1 MIEFAW
7 PLIFLLLPLP
17 AVVMYLQS
25 QKPTSGSIL
34 IPPSVATALKEIE
47 QQKRK
52 AGLDLHTLRLL
63 LLGLSWLTL
72 LIAIAQPFKPETG
85 EATPAS
91 GRAISLLIDLSTSME
106 RRDFSIKN
114 EALEDETVDR
124 LVVVKK
130 IASQFIAEREG
141 DRVGLVLF
149 GSEAFV
155 ASPLTYDIGSVNAV
169 LQSSGIGMAGRTT
182 AMGDALGLAIKSLRD
197 DPTSEKAIVLLSD
210 GTSNAGTAEPED
222 AARLAQSL
230 GITVHT
236 IGLGSD
242 DSVSEG
248 QQFQSASADLDE
260 ETLKAI
266 AAASGGEFFRAHTS
280 AELQSI
286 YSEIDS
292 LESADAVAPPL
303 IVRRDYRNIFIVLSL
318 VFLLLALA
326 TEYWPFGISRK
337 SANRSASRTNGRTA
351 HRSAGTTA
359 RATTSGSTTT

>member
-1 MIEFAW
+1 MIKFAW
-7 PLIFLLLPLP
+7 PWIFLLLPLP
-17 AVVMYLQS
+17 ALIIYRQS
-25 QKPTSGSIL
+25 KKPTSDSIL
-34 IPPSVATALKEIE
+34 VPPSVAKALQEIE
-47 QQKRK
+47 QQKRRT
-52 AGLDLHTLRLL
+52 GFDLHTLRLL
-63 LLGLSWLTL
+63 LLGLSWLAL

-91 GRAISLLIDLSTSME
+91 GRAISMLIDLSTSME

-130 IASQFIAEREG
+130 VASQFIAEREG
-141 DRVGLVLF
+141 DRIGLVLF

-155 ASPLTYDIGSVNAV
+155 ASPLTYDNDSVNTV

-197 DPTSEKAIVLLSD
+197 DPADEKAIVLLSD

-222 AARLAQSL
+222 AAELAQSL

-242 DSVSEG
+242 NSVNDG

-260 ETLKAI
+260 ETLKSI
-266 AAASGGEFFRAHTS
+266 AGASGGKFFRAHTS
-280 AELQSI
+280 DELQSI
-286 YSEIDS
+286 YSEIDT
-292 LESADAVAPPL
+292 LESADVVAPPL
-303 IVRRDYRNIFIVLSL
+303 IVRRDYRNSFIVLSI
-318 VFLLLALA
+318 VFLLLAMA
-326 TEYWPFGISRK
+326 IEYWPFNFRRLNTGG
-337 SANRSASRTNGRTA
+337 SA
-351 HRSAGTTA
+351 
-359 RATTSGSTTT
+359 AT

>member
-7 PLIFLLLPLP
+7 PWIFLLLPLP
-17 AVVMYLQS
+17 ALIIYRQS
-25 QKPTSGSIL
+25 QKPTSDSIL
-34 IPPSVATALKEIE
+34 VPPSVAKALKEIE
-47 QQKRK
+47 QQKRRT
-52 AGLDLHTLRLL
+52 GFDLHTLRLL
-63 LLGLSWLTL
+63 LLGLSWLAL

-91 GRAISLLIDLSTSME
+91 GRAISMLIDLSTSME

-141 DRVGLVLF
+141 DRIGLVLF

-155 ASPLTYDIGSVNAV
+155 ASPLTYDNDSVNTV

-197 DPTSEKAIVLLSD
+197 DPADEKAIVLLSD

-222 AARLAQSL
+222 AAELAQTL

-242 DSVSEG
+242 DSVNDE

-260 ETLKAI
+260 ETLKSI
-266 AAASGGEFFRAHTS
+266 AGASGGKFFRAHTS
-280 AELQSI
+280 DELQSI
-286 YSEIDS
+286 YSEIDT
-292 LESADAVAPPL
+292 LESADVVAPPL
-303 IVRRDYRNIFIVLSL
+303 IVRRDYRNSFIVLSI
-318 VFLLLALA
+318 VFLLLAMA
-326 TEYWPFGISRK
+326 IEYWPFNFRRLSTGG
-337 SANRSASRTNGRTA
+337 SAAN
-351 HRSAGTTA
+351 
-359 RATTSGSTTT
+359 

>member
-1 MIEFAW
+1 MIKFAW
-7 PLIFLLLPLP
+7 PWIFLLLPLP
-17 AVVMYLQS
+17 ALIIYRQS
-25 QKPTSGSIL
+25 QKPTSDSIL
-34 IPPSVATALKEIE
+34 VPPSVAKALQEIE
-47 QQKRK
+47 QQKRRT
-52 AGLDLHTLRLL
+52 GFDLHTLRLL
-63 LLGLSWLTL
+63 LLGLSWLAL

-91 GRAISLLIDLSTSME
+91 GRAISMLIDLSTSME

-141 DRVGLVLF
+141 DRIGLVLF

-155 ASPLTYDIGSVNAV
+155 ASPLTYDNDSVNTV

-197 DPTSEKAIVLLSD
+197 DPADEKAIVLLSD

-222 AARLAQSL
+222 AAELAQSL

-242 DSVSEG
+242 NSVNDG

-260 ETLKAI
+260 ETLKSI
-266 AAASGGEFFRAHTS
+266 AGASGGKFFRAHTS
-280 AELQSI
+280 DELQSI
-286 YSEIDS
+286 YSEIDT
-292 LESADAVAPPL
+292 LESADVVAPPL
-303 IVRRDYRNIFIVLSL
+303 IVRRDYRNSFIVLSI
-318 VFLLLALA
+318 VFLLLAMA
-326 TEYWPFGISRK
+326 IEYWPFNFRRLNTGG
-337 SANRSASRTNGRTA
+337 SA
-351 HRSAGTTA
+351 
-359 RATTSGSTTT
+359 AT

>member
-7 PLIFLLLPLP
+7 PWIFLLLPLP
-17 AVVMYLQS
+17 ALIIYRQS
-25 QKPTSGSIL
+25 QKPTSDSIL
-34 IPPSVATALKEIE
+34 VPPSVAKALQEIE
-47 QQKRK
+47 QQKRRT
-52 AGLDLHTLRLL
+52 GFDLHTLRLL
-63 LLGLSWLTL
+63 LLGLSWLAL

-91 GRAISLLIDLSTSME
+91 GRAISMLIDLSTSME

-141 DRVGLVLF
+141 DRIGLVLF

-155 ASPLTYDIGSVNAV
+155 ASPLTYDNDSVNTV

-197 DPTSEKAIVLLSD
+197 DPADEKAIVLLSD

-222 AARLAQSL
+222 AAELAQTL

-242 DSVSEG
+242 DSVNDE

-260 ETLKAI
+260 ETLKSI
-266 AAASGGEFFRAHTS
+266 AGASGGKFFRAHTS
-280 AELQSI
+280 DELQSI
-286 YSEIDS
+286 YSEIDT
-292 LESADAVAPPL
+292 LESADVVAPPL
-303 IVRRDYRNIFIVLSL
+303 IVRRDYRNSFIVLSI
-318 VFLLLALA
+318 VFLLLAMA
-326 TEYWPFGISRK
+326 IEYWPFNFRRLNTGG
-337 SANRSASRTNGRTA
+337 SA
-351 HRSAGTTA
+351 
-359 RATTSGSTTT
+359 AT

>member
-7 PLIFLLLPLP
+7 PWIFLLLPLP
-17 AVVMYLQS
+17 ALIIYRQS
-25 QKPTSGSIL
+25 QKPTSDSIL
-34 IPPSVATALKEIE
+34 VPPSVAKALKEIE
-47 QQKRK
+47 QQKRRT
-52 AGLDLHTLRLL
+52 GFDLHTLRLL
-63 LLGLSWLTL
+63 LLGLSWLAL
-72 LIAIAQPFKPETG
+72 LIAIGQPFKPETG

-91 GRAISLLIDLSTSME
+91 GRAISMLIDLSTSME

-141 DRVGLVLF
+141 DRIGLVLF

-155 ASPLTYDIGSVNAV
+155 ASPLTYDNDSVNTV

-197 DPTSEKAIVLLSD
+197 DPADEKAIVLLSD

-222 AARLAQSL
+222 AAELAQTL

-242 DSVSEG
+242 DSVNDE

-260 ETLKAI
+260 ETLKSI
-266 AAASGGEFFRAHTS
+266 AGASGGKFFRAHTS
-280 AELQSI
+280 DELQSI
-286 YSEIDS
+286 YSEIDT
-292 LESADAVAPPL
+292 LESADVVAPPL
-303 IVRRDYRNIFIVLSL
+303 IVRRDYRNSFIVLSI
-318 VFLLLALA
+318 VFLLLAMA
-326 TEYWPFGISRK
+326 IEYWPFNFRRLSTGG
-337 SANRSASRTNGRTA
+337 SA
-351 HRSAGTTA
+351 
-359 RATTSGSTTT
+359 AT

>member
-7 PLIFLLLPLP
+7 PWIFLLLPLP
-17 AVVMYLQS
+17 ALIIYRQS
-25 QKPTSGSIL
+25 QKPTSDSIL
-34 IPPSVATALKEIE
+34 VPPSVAKALQEIE
-47 QQKRK
+47 QQKRRT
-52 AGLDLHTLRLL
+52 GFDLHTLRLL
-63 LLGLSWLTL
+63 LLGLSWLAL
-72 LIAIAQPFKPETG
+72 LVAIAQPFKPETG

-91 GRAISLLIDLSTSME
+91 GRAISMLIDLSTSME

-141 DRVGLVLF
+141 DRIGLVLF

-155 ASPLTYDIGSVNAV
+155 ASPLTYDNDSVNTV

-197 DPTSEKAIVLLSD
+197 DPADEKAIVLLSD

-222 AARLAQSL
+222 AAELAQTL

-242 DSVSEG
+242 DSVNDG

-260 ETLKAI
+260 ETLKSI
-266 AAASGGEFFRAHTS
+266 AGASGGKFFRAHTS
-280 AELQSI
+280 DELQSI
-286 YSEIDS
+286 YSEIDT
-292 LESADAVAPPL
+292 LESADVVAPPL
-303 IVRRDYRNIFIVLSL
+303 IVRRDYRNSFIVFSI
-318 VFLLLALA
+318 VFLLLAMA
-326 TEYWPFGISRK
+326 IEYWPFNFNRLNTGG
-337 SANRSASRTNGRTA
+337 SA
-351 HRSAGTTA
+351 
-359 RATTSGSTTT
+359 AT

>member
-7 PLIFLLLPLP
+7 PWIFLLLPLP
-17 AVVMYLQS
+17 ALIIYRQS
-25 QKPTSGSIL
+25 QKPTSDSIL
-34 IPPSVATALKEIE
+34 VPPSVAKALQEIE
-47 QQKRK
+47 QQKRRT
-52 AGLDLHTLRLL
+52 GFDLHTLRLL
-63 LLGLSWLTL
+63 LLGLSWLAL

-91 GRAISLLIDLSTSME
+91 GRAISMLIDLSTSME

-141 DRVGLVLF
+141 DRIGLVLF

-155 ASPLTYDIGSVNAV
+155 ASPLTYDNDSVNTV

-197 DPTSEKAIVLLSD
+197 DPADEKAIVLLSD

-222 AARLAQSL
+222 AAELAQTL

-242 DSVSEG
+242 DSVNDE

-260 ETLKAI
+260 ETLKSI
-266 AAASGGEFFRAHTS
+266 AGASGGKFFRAHTS
-280 AELQSI
+280 EELQSI
-286 YSEIDS
+286 YSEIDT
-292 LESADAVAPPL
+292 LESADVVAPPL
-303 IVRRDYRNIFIVLSL
+303 IVRRDYRNSFIVLSI
-318 VFLLLALA
+318 VFLLLAMA
-326 TEYWPFGISRK
+326 IEYWPFNFRRLGG
-337 SANRSASRTNGRTA
+337 SA
-351 HRSAGTTA
+351 
-359 RATTSGSTTT
+359 AT

>member
-7 PLIFLLLPLP
+7 PWIFLLLPLP
-17 AVVMYLQS
+17 ALIIYRQS
-25 QKPTSGSIL
+25 QKPTSDSIL
-34 IPPSVATALKEIE
+34 VPPSVAKALQEIE
-47 QQKRK
+47 QQKRRT
-52 AGLDLHTLRLL
+52 GFDLHTLRLL
-63 LLGLSWLTL
+63 LLGLSWLAL

-91 GRAISLLIDLSTSME
+91 GRAISMLIDLSTSME

-141 DRVGLVLF
+141 DRIGLVLF

-155 ASPLTYDIGSVNAV
+155 ASPLTYDNDSVNTV

-197 DPTSEKAIVLLSD
+197 DPADEKAIVLLSD

-222 AARLAQSL
+222 AAELAQTL

-242 DSVSEG
+242 DSLNDG

-260 ETLKAI
+260 ETLKSI
-266 AAASGGEFFRAHTS
+266 AGASGGKFFRAHTS
-280 AELQSI
+280 DELQSI
-286 YSEIDS
+286 YSEIDT
-292 LESADAVAPPL
+292 LESADVVAPPL
-303 IVRRDYRNIFIVLSL
+303 IVRRDYRNSFIVFSI
-318 VFLLLALA
+318 VFLLLAMA
-326 TEYWPFGISRK
+326 IEYWPFNFRRLNAGG
-337 SANRSASRTNGRTA
+337 SAAN
-351 HRSAGTTA
+351 
-359 RATTSGSTTT
+359 

>member
-7 PLIFLLLPLP
+7 PWIFLLLPLP
-17 AVVMYLQS
+17 ALIIYRQS
-25 QKPTSGSIL
+25 QKPTSDSIL
-34 IPPSVATALKEIE
+34 VPPSVAKALKEIE
-47 QQKRK
+47 QQKRRT
-52 AGLDLHTLRLL
+52 GFDLHTLRLL
-63 LLGLSWLTL
+63 LLGLSWLAL

-91 GRAISLLIDLSTSME
+91 GRAISMLIDLSTSME

-141 DRVGLVLF
+141 DRIGLVLF

-155 ASPLTYDIGSVNAV
+155 ASPLTYDNDSVNTV

-197 DPTSEKAIVLLSD
+197 DPADEKAIVLLSD

-222 AARLAQSL
+222 AAELAQTL

-242 DSVSEG
+242 DSVNDE

-260 ETLKAI
+260 ETLKSI
-266 AAASGGEFFRAHTS
+266 AGASGGKFFRAHTS
-280 AELQSI
+280 DELQSI
-286 YSEIDS
+286 YSEIDT
-292 LESADAVAPPL
+292 LESADVVAPPL
-303 IVRRDYRNIFIVLSL
+303 IVRRDYRNSFIVLSI
-318 VFLLLALA
+318 VFLLLAMA
-326 TEYWPFGISRK
+326 IEYWPFNFRRLSTGG
-337 SANRSASRTNGRTA
+337 SA
-351 HRSAGTTA
+351 
-359 RATTSGSTTT
+359 AT

>member
-7 PLIFLLLPLP
+7 PWIFLLLPLP
-17 AVVMYLQS
+17 ALIIYRQS
-25 QKPTSGSIL
+25 QKPTSDSIL
-34 IPPSVATALKEIE
+34 VPPSVAKALQEIE
-47 QQKRK
+47 QQKRRT
-52 AGLDLHTLRLL
+52 GFDLHTLRLL
-63 LLGLSWLTL
+63 LLGLSWLAL

-91 GRAISLLIDLSTSME
+91 GRAISMLIDLSTSME

-141 DRVGLVLF
+141 DRIGLVLF

-155 ASPLTYDIGSVNAV
+155 ASPLTYDNDSVNTV

-197 DPTSEKAIVLLSD
+197 DPADEKAIVLLSD

-222 AARLAQSL
+222 AAELAQTL

-242 DSVSEG
+242 DSVNDE

-260 ETLKAI
+260 ETLKSI
-266 AAASGGEFFRAHTS
+266 AGASGGKFFRAHTS
-280 AELQSI
+280 DELQSI
-286 YSEIDS
+286 YSEIDT
-292 LESADAVAPPL
+292 LESADVVAPPL
-303 IVRRDYRNIFIVLSL
+303 IVRRDYRNSFIVLSI
-318 VFLLLALA
+318 VFLLLAMA
-326 TEYWPFGISRK
+326 IEYWPFNFRRLSTGG
-337 SANRSASRTNGRTA
+337 SA
-351 HRSAGTTA
+351 
-359 RATTSGSTTT
+359 AT

>member
-7 PLIFLLLPLP
+7 PWIFLLLPLP
-17 AVVMYLQS
+17 ALIIYRQS
-25 QKPTSGSIL
+25 QKPTSDSIL
-34 IPPSVATALKEIE
+34 VPPSVAKALQEIE
-47 QQKRK
+47 QQKRR
-52 AGLDLHTLRLL
+52 AGFDLHTLRLL
-63 LLGLSWLTL
+63 LLGLSWLAL

-91 GRAISLLIDLSTSME
+91 GRAISMLIDLSTSME

-141 DRVGLVLF
+141 DRIGLVLF

-155 ASPLTYDIGSVNAV
+155 ASPLTYDNDSVNTV

-197 DPTSEKAIVLLSD
+197 DPADEKAIVLLSD

-222 AARLAQSL
+222 AAELAQTL

-242 DSVSEG
+242 DSVNDE

-260 ETLKAI
+260 ETLKSI
-266 AAASGGEFFRAHTS
+266 AGASGGKFFRAHTS
-280 AELQSI
+280 DELQSI
-286 YSEIDS
+286 YSEIDT
-292 LESADAVAPPL
+292 LESADVVAPPL
-303 IVRRDYRNIFIVLSL
+303 IVRRDYRNSFIVLSI
-318 VFLLLALA
+318 VFLLLAMA
-326 TEYWPFGISRK
+326 IEYWPFNFRRLGG
-337 SANRSASRTNGRTA
+337 SA
-351 HRSAGTTA
+351 
-359 RATTSGSTTT
+359 AT

>member
-7 PLIFLLLPLP
+7 PWIFLLLPLP
-17 AVVMYLQS
+17 ALIIYRQS
-25 QKPTSGSIL
+25 QKPTSDSIL
-34 IPPSVATALKEIE
+34 VPPSVAKALQEIE
-47 QQKRK
+47 QQKRRT
-52 AGLDLHTLRLL
+52 GFDLHTLRLL
-63 LLGLSWLTL
+63 LLGLSWLAL

-91 GRAISLLIDLSTSME
+91 GRAISMLIDLSTSME

-141 DRVGLVLF
+141 DRIGLVLF

-155 ASPLTYDIGSVNAV
+155 ASPLTYDNDSVNTV

-197 DPTSEKAIVLLSD
+197 DPAHEKAIVLLSD

-222 AARLAQSL
+222 AAELAQTL

-242 DSVSEG
+242 DSVNDE

-260 ETLKAI
+260 ETLKSI
-266 AAASGGEFFRAHTS
+266 AGASGGKFFRAHTS
-280 AELQSI
+280 EELQSI
-286 YSEIDS
+286 YSEIDT
-292 LESADAVAPPL
+292 LESADVVAPPL
-303 IVRRDYRNIFIVLSL
+303 IVRRDYRNSFIVLSI
-318 VFLLLALA
+318 VFLLLAMA
-326 TEYWPFGISRK
+326 IEYWPFNFRRLGG
-337 SANRSASRTNGRTA
+337 SA
-351 HRSAGTTA
+351 
-359 RATTSGSTTT
+359 AT

>member
-7 PLIFLLLPLP
+7 PWIFLLLPLP
-17 AVVMYLQS
+17 ALIIYRQS
-25 QKPTSGSIL
+25 QKPTSDSIL
-34 IPPSVATALKEIE
+34 VPPSVAKALQEIE
-47 QQKRK
+47 QQKRRT
-52 AGLDLHTLRLL
+52 GFDLHTLRLL
-63 LLGLSWLTL
+63 LLGLSWLAL

-91 GRAISLLIDLSTSME
+91 GRAISMLIDLSTSME

-141 DRVGLVLF
+141 DRIGLVLF

-155 ASPLTYDIGSVNAV
+155 ASPLTYDNDSVNTV

-197 DPTSEKAIVLLSD
+197 DPADEKAIVLLSD

-222 AARLAQSL
+222 AAELAQTL

-242 DSVSEG
+242 DSVNDE

-260 ETLKAI
+260 ETLKSI
-266 AAASGGEFFRAHTS
+266 AGASGGKFFRAHTS
-280 AELQSI
+280 DELQSI
-286 YSEIDS
+286 YSEIDT
-292 LESADAVAPPL
+292 LESADVVAPPL
-303 IVRRDYRNIFIVLSL
+303 IVRRDYRNSFIVLSI
-318 VFLLLALA
+318 VFLLLAMA
-326 TEYWPFGISRK
+326 IEYWPFNFRRLGG
-337 SANRSASRTNGRTA
+337 SA
-351 HRSAGTTA
+351 
-359 RATTSGSTTT
+359 AT

>member
-7 PLIFLLLPLP
+7 PWIFLLLPLP
-17 AVVMYLQS
+17 ALIIYRQS
-25 QKPTSGSIL
+25 QKPTSDSIL
-34 IPPSVATALKEIE
+34 VPPSVAKALQEIE
-47 QQKRK
+47 QQKRRT
-52 AGLDLHTLRLL
+52 GFDLHTLRLL
-63 LLGLSWLTL
+63 LLGLSWLAL

-91 GRAISLLIDLSTSME
+91 GRAISMLIDLSTSME

-141 DRVGLVLF
+141 DRIGLVLF

-155 ASPLTYDIGSVNAV
+155 ASPLTYDNDSVNTV

-197 DPTSEKAIVLLSD
+197 DPADEKAIVLLSD

-222 AARLAQSL
+222 AAELAQTL

-242 DSVSEG
+242 ESVNDE

-260 ETLKAI
+260 ETLKSI
-266 AAASGGEFFRAHTS
+266 AGASGGKFFRAHTS
-280 AELQSI
+280 EELQSI
-286 YSEIDS
+286 YSEIDT
-292 LESADAVAPPL
+292 LESADVVAPPL
-303 IVRRDYRNIFIVLSL
+303 IVRRDYRNSFIVLSI
-318 VFLLLALA
+318 VFLLLAMA
-326 TEYWPFGISRK
+326 IEYWPFNFNRLNTGG
-337 SANRSASRTNGRTA
+337 SA
-351 HRSAGTTA
+351 
-359 RATTSGSTTT
+359 AT

>member
-7 PLIFLLLPLP
+7 PWIFLLLPLP
-17 AVVMYLQS
+17 ALIIYRQS
-25 QKPTSGSIL
+25 QKPTSDSIL
-34 IPPSVATALKEIE
+34 VPPSVAKALQEIE
-47 QQKRK
+47 QQKRRT
-52 AGLDLHTLRLL
+52 GFDLHTLRLL
-63 LLGLSWLTL
+63 LLGLSWLAL

-91 GRAISLLIDLSTSME
+91 GRAISMLIDLSTSME

-141 DRVGLVLF
+141 DRIGLVLF

-155 ASPLTYDIGSVNAV
+155 ASPLTYDNDSVNTV

-197 DPTSEKAIVLLSD
+197 DPADEKAIVLLSD

-222 AARLAQSL
+222 AAELAQSL

-242 DSVSEG
+242 DSVNDG

-260 ETLKAI
+260 ETLKSI
-266 AAASGGEFFRAHTS
+266 AGASGGKFFRAHTS
-280 AELQSI
+280 DELQSI
-286 YSEIDS
+286 YSEIDT
-292 LESADAVAPPL
+292 LESADVVAPPL
-303 IVRRDYRNIFIVLSL
+303 IVRRDYRNSFIVLSI
-318 VFLLLALA
+318 VFLLLAMA
-326 TEYWPFGISRK
+326 IEYWPFNFRRLNTGG
-337 SANRSASRTNGRTA
+337 SA
-351 HRSAGTTA
+351 
-359 RATTSGSTTT
+359 AT

>member
-7 PLIFLLLPLP
+7 PWIFLLLPLP
-17 AVVMYLQS
+17 ALIIYRQS
-25 QKPTSGSIL
+25 QKPTSDSIL
-34 IPPSVATALKEIE
+34 VPPSVAKALQEIE
-47 QQKRK
+47 QQKRRT
-52 AGLDLHTLRLL
+52 GFDLHTLRLL
-63 LLGLSWLTL
+63 LLGLSWLAL

-91 GRAISLLIDLSTSME
+91 GRAISMLIDLSTSME

-114 EALEDETVDR
+114 EELEDETVDR

-141 DRVGLVLF
+141 DRIGLVLF

-155 ASPLTYDIGSVNAV
+155 ASPLTYDNDSVNTV

-197 DPTSEKAIVLLSD
+197 DPADEKAIVLLSD

-222 AARLAQSL
+222 AAELAQSL

-242 DSVSEG
+242 DSVNDG

-260 ETLKAI
+260 ETLKSI
-266 AAASGGEFFRAHTS
+266 AGASGGKFFRAHTS
-280 AELQSI
+280 DELQSI
-286 YSEIDS
+286 YSEIDT
-292 LESADAVAPPL
+292 LESADVVAPPL
-303 IVRRDYRNIFIVLSL
+303 IVRRDYRNSFIVLSI
-318 VFLLLALA
+318 VFLLLAMA
-326 TEYWPFGISRK
+326 IEYWPFNFRRLNTGG
-337 SANRSASRTNGRTA
+337 SA
-351 HRSAGTTA
+351 
-359 RATTSGSTTT
+359 AT

>member
-7 PLIFLLLPLP
+7 PWVFVLLPLP
-17 AVVMYLQS
+17 AIIMYLQS
-25 QKPTSGSIL
+25 QKPTSDSIL
-34 IPPSVATALKEIE
+34 IPPSVATALTEIE
-47 QQKRK
+47 HQKRK
-52 AGLDLHTLRLL
+52 AGLDLYTLRLL
-63 LLGLSWLTL
+63 LLCLSWLTL
-72 LIAIAQPFKPETG
+72 LTAIAQPFKPETG

-114 EALEDETVDR
+114 EKLDDETVDR

-141 DRVGLVLF
+141 DRLGLVLF

-155 ASPLTYDIGSVNAV
+155 ASPLTYDIDSVNAV

-182 AMGDALGLAIKSLRD
+182 AMGDALGLAIKGLRD
-197 DPTSEKAIVLLSD
+197 DPAGEKAIVLLSD
-210 GTSNAGTAEPED
+210 GTSNAGTVEPED
-222 AARLAQSL
+222 AAELAQSL

-242 DSVSEG
+242 ESASEG

-266 AAASGGEFFRAHTS
+266 AVASGGEFFRAHTS
-280 AELQSI
+280 SELQSI
-286 YSEIDS
+286 YNEIDS
-292 LESADAVAPPL
+292 LESADAVAPLL

-326 TEYWPFGISRK
+326 IEYWPFKFGRITTGGSV
-337 SANRSASRTNGRTA
+337 AN
-351 HRSAGTTA
+351 
-359 RATTSGSTTT
+359 

>member
-7 PLIFLLLPLP
+7 PWIFLLLPLP
-17 AVVMYLQS
+17 ALIIYRQS
-25 QKPTSGSIL
+25 QKPTSDSIL
-34 IPPSVATALKEIE
+34 VPPSVAKALQEIE
-47 QQKRK
+47 QQKRRT
-52 AGLDLHTLRLL
+52 GFDLHTLRLL
-63 LLGLSWLTL
+63 LLGLSWLAL
-72 LIAIAQPFKPETG
+72 LVAIAQPFKPETG

-91 GRAISLLIDLSTSME
+91 GRAISMLIDLSTSME

-141 DRVGLVLF
+141 DRIGLVLF

-155 ASPLTYDIGSVNAV
+155 ASPLTYDNDSVNTV

-197 DPTSEKAIVLLSD
+197 DPADEKAIVLLSD

-222 AARLAQSL
+222 AAELAQTL

-242 DSVSEG
+242 DSVNDG

-260 ETLKAI
+260 ETLKSI
-266 AAASGGEFFRAHTS
+266 AGASGGKFFRAHTS
-280 AELQSI
+280 DELQSI
-286 YSEIDS
+286 YSEIDT
-292 LESADAVAPPL
+292 LESADVVAPPL
-303 IVRRDYRNIFIVLSL
+303 IVRRDYRNSFIVLSI
-318 VFLLLALA
+318 VFLLLAMA
-326 TEYWPFGISRK
+326 IEYWPFNFNRLNTGG
-337 SANRSASRTNGRTA
+337 SA
-351 HRSAGTTA
+351 
-359 RATTSGSTTT
+359 AT